1 MKNIFC
7 RPKAIGFQN
16 NVGEPGVISEH
27 PIPVLEKPTEGRGN
41 RMFNLL
47 SQAVS
52 EFGLRR
58 QAQRDAA
65 LERRAAEFASG
76 KAPSPLRSAGAV
88 QMAARHNQPNGD
100 FIAQSTSSVCLLLA
114 ALLTVGTLGGCS
126 KAGGDASDK
135 PKADAAAD
143 TKPDASAD
151 AGVTIDADTQTRLG
165 LATGS
170 PTAADW
176 QPEIKAYGQVLD
188 RAPLGDALLELSRA
202 EIAFDSSHAE
212 LERAKVLQAQNNI
225 SQRAYQDSETT
236 YQQNFAA
243 AQAAFVKIRQTW
255 GPEIAGL
262 TGDIVLPP
270 GTIRKP
276 NPQLAALTD
285 SSSLIRV
292 DLPAGERLPDLKG
305 AVRLV
310 PLAEKVAPVNGICFD
325 RLPVMDPQT
334 QQQSLLCVADGVDA
348 QKLSPGEA
356 VTAYVKTAGN
366 PVSGVV
372 VPASAVIRYQGAN
385 WIYVQTGTNRF
396 SRAAITLDKSAENGW
411 FVADGLA
418 ATNHIVV
425 TGVQSV
431 LSAELSGNGFTTGER
446 D

>member
-1 MKNIFC
+1 MNYNFRK
-7 RPKAIGFQN
+7 
-16 NVGEPGVISEH
+16 EH
-27 PIPVLEKPTEGRGN
+27 PTSNI
-41 RMFNLL
+41 
-47 SQAVS
+47 
-52 EFGLRR
+52 
-58 QAQRDAA
+58 QR
-65 LERRAAEFASG
+65 
-76 KAPSPLRSAGAV
+76 
-88 QMAARHNQPNGD
+88 
-100 FIAQSTSSVCLLLA
+100 STSNACLLLA

-202 EIAFDSSHAE
+202 EIAFDSSHIE

-236 YQQNFAA
+236 YQQNFAS

-255 GPEIAGL
+255 GPEIASL

-270 GTIRKP
+270 GTVRKP

-310 PLAEKVAPVNGICFD
+310 PLAEKVPPVNGICFD

-334 QQQSLLCVADGVDA
+334 QQQSLLCVADGADA
-348 QKLSPGEA
+348 QKLIPGEA

-366 PVSGVV
+366 LVSGVV
-372 VPASAVIRYQGAN
+372 VPASAVLRYQGAN

-425 TGVQSV
+425 TGAQSV